1 MTARTPTGAYD
12 PDTDV
17 PPQYDDRAPLV
28 VKTPDPVVQ
37 RRNRGNKQR
46 GKTAERLWTALI
58 NEISPNLAVKSGVL
72 GGADV
77 LTPLYAFEVKHRH
90 MGWPSNTTV
99 RKALLQ
105 AANNAGTRTPVVVCC
120 MTTHNSRSWRVY
132 SAVGEWVEGKD
143 WLRGAIK

>member
-1 MTARTPTGAYD
+1 MTTFD
-12 PDTDV
+12 PDVIDN
-17 PPQYDDRAPLV
+17 PQYDDRLPLV

-58 NEISPNLAVKSGVL
+58 NERSPNLAVKSGVL

-77 LTPLYAFEVKHRH
+77 LTPLWAFEIKHRH
-90 MGWPSNTTV
+90 MAWPSNTV
-99 RKALLQ
+99 IKKALVQ
-105 AANNAGTRTPVVVCC
+105 AANNAGTRTPVVVAC

-132 SAVGEWVEGKD
+132 SAVKEYVDGLD
-143 WLRGAIK
+143 WLREAI